1 MHGLQTFADRNGQI
15 QMNGGVMR
23 AKFAAATL
31 LSDSI
36 VRPSC
41 SECGTATLLVGI
53 EPDRPGYELH
63 TFQCP
68 SCEHF
73 ETGVGKAA

>member
-1 MHGLQTFADRNGQI
+1 
-15 QMNGGVMR
+15 MR
-23 AKFAAATL
+23 AIFAPITPH
-31 LSDSI
+31 SDSI

-41 SECGTATLLVGI
+41 TECGAPTLLVGI
-53 EPDRPGYELH
+53 ESERSGYELH

-73 ETGVGKAA
+73 QTAVGINTLKDVRSRVRQLRG